1 LFLYL
6 FYLVVSEKMTIKT
19 YSQEFAGKPLFV
31 EIGRLANQANGSC
44 LVRYGETTILATATM
59 AKEPKGGVNYFP
71 LSVDYEEKYYAAGR
85 IKGSKWIKRETR
97 PSEEAI
103 LTARLIDRSLRPR
116 FNQNIRND
124 IQVVI
129 TVLSFDGVN
138 DPDIPAL
145 FGASL
150 ALMISD
156 IPFDGPVAA
165 VRVGRIDGKLIF
177 NPTYEERQLS
187 DFDMVVAGLGNKIN
201 MIEAGAKV
209 VPEEDIV
216 NASARALDELQELIK
231 LQKKIAEE
239 IAPVKKEVGTL
250 TRDENLARIVREFA
264 APKLE
269 EVLYTPSKTEYVEGL
284 GRVED
289 ELRELLKKE
298 FAGHS
303 DINEKLAE
311 AKLIFEEEIDR
322 IVHKNILEFEKRP
335 DGRRVDE
342 LREVTAEVGIVPRSH
357 GTGLFN
363 RGATQALTTLT
374 LAAPGMEQWIETME
388 IELTKKRFMHH
399 YVFPPFSVG
408 EVGKIGFPGRR
419 EIGHGALA
427 EKALEPL
434 IPPKEEFPYTIRLVS
449 EILSSNGSSS
459 MASVCS
465 SSLALMDGGVPI
477 KAAAAGI
484 AMGLIFEPPSP
495 RQGRASEGQ
504 ARYKILTDIQG
515 PEDHHG
521 DMDLKV
527 AGTKDGVT
535 AIQMDVKIEGINAK
549 ILKEA
554 LEQAKKARL
563 EILEI
568 MAKAIPGPRK
578 ELSPYAPRVQV
589 IKINPEKIGALIGPQ
604 GKNINEIISQTDA
617 VIDIEEDGSVFVT
630 SDNPE
635 SMEKAIALIKNS
647 TYEVKPGD
655 EFDGKVT
662 RLLDFGAMVEYMP
675 GKEGLVHISEISK
688 ERIRHPSDVLKV
700 GQVIHVRVK
709 NIDEYGRIN
718 LTMK

>member
-1 LFLYL
+1 
-6 FYLVVSEKMTIKT
+6 MAIKN
-19 YSQEFAGKPLFV
+19 YSLEFAGKPLFI

-124 IQVVI
+124 IQIVI
-129 TVLSFDGVN
+129 TVLSFDGIN

-165 VRVGRIDGKLIF
+165 VRVGRIGGKLIF

-187 DFDMVVAGLGNKIN
+187 DFDIVVAGPGSKIN

-239 IAPVKKEVGTL
+239 IAPVKKEVGIL

-269 EVLYTPSKTEYVEGL
+269 EVLYTPSKTEYVKGL
-284 GRVED
+284 DRIED
-289 ELRELLKKE
+289 ELNELLKKE
-298 FAGHS
+298 FAGYS

-311 AKLIFEEEIDR
+311 AKIIFEEEIDR

-335 DGRRVDE
+335 DGRRIDE
-342 LREVTAEVGIVPRSH
+342 LREVTAEVSIIPRSH

-374 LAAPGMEQWIETME
+374 LAAPGM
-388 IELTKKRFMHH
+388 
-399 YVFPPFSVG
+399 
-408 EVGKIGFPGRR
+408 
-419 EIGHGALA
+419 
-427 EKALEPL
+427 
-434 IPPKEEFPYTIRLVS
+434 
-449 EILSSNGSSS
+449 
-459 MASVCS
+459 
-465 SSLALMDGGVPI
+465 
-477 KAAAAGI
+477 
-484 AMGLIFEPPSP
+484 
-495 RQGRASEGQ
+495 
-504 ARYKILTDIQG
+504 
-515 PEDHHG
+515 
-521 DMDLKV
+521 
-527 AGTKDGVT
+527 
-535 AIQMDVKIEGINAK
+535 
-549 ILKEA
+549 
-554 LEQAKKARL
+554 
-563 EILEI
+563 
-568 MAKAIPGPRK
+568 
-578 ELSPYAPRVQV
+578 
-589 IKINPEKIGALIGPQ
+589 
-604 GKNINEIISQTDA
+604 
-617 VIDIEEDGSVFVT
+617 
-630 SDNPE
+630 
-635 SMEKAIALIKNS
+635 
-647 TYEVKPGD
+647 
-655 EFDGKVT
+655 
-662 RLLDFGAMVEYMP
+662 
-675 GKEGLVHISEISK
+675 
-688 ERIRHPSDVLKV
+688 
-700 GQVIHVRVK
+700 
-709 NIDEYGRIN
+709 
-718 LTMK
+718 